1 MSIKLSSQS
10 SESLVL
16 GGIINH
22 LDWILEFTD
31 LKVNYFT
38 VSVNKIIFTAL
49 KKLYK
54 NGSTSCDIIDIY
66 ALVETNPDYLKQLE
80 DYGGI
85 EYITTLSQLAEGKE
99 LNDIEAH
106 VKTIIDC
113 AYKNELND
121 TLIGLTEYVERN
133 TDKSKEYINK
143 IVEGE
148 LLELKS
154 KYGSSKKAEMI
165 GSKIDKIIT
174 RIESAQQD
182 GYIGIPTSISILN
195 KFVTYQK
202 GELVVYGAPAKFGKS
217 QFVVNEAYWLA
228 VVNKVPVMILDTE
241 LESDKFVLRMAARI
255 TGYSFG
261 FIASGDYKKYPQCK
275 RKVDKAFEQI
285 SEAPISHTYI
295 VGWCNDEILN
305 EVKRMKIQHNIQ
317 VLFFDYIKV
326 ENVDSSIKEHDV
338 LGNMTNFL
346 KNQIAGGLDL
356 AVVALAQLSDYRDM
370 GMRLANSQKIKNYA
384 STVIYMTDKT
394 SEEYIR
400 DYNELGGN
408 VKLFVAYNR
417 NGSQMNAEDQSIGI
431 NVNFNKK
438 NATVTEA
445 SWQHDEIKRLSQEE
459 DYDIEEIQ
467 DDLDF

>member
-1 MSIKLSSQS
+1 MAMKLSSQS

-16 GGIINH
+16 GGLINN
-22 LDWILEFTD
+22 LEWILEFTD
-31 LKVNYFT
+31 LKANYF
-38 VSVNKIIFTAL
+38 SIDVNKIIFAAL

-66 ALVETNPDYLKQLE
+66 ALVETNPNYLKQLE

-85 EYITTLSQLAEGKE
+85 DYITTLSQLAEGKE

-121 TLIGLTEYVERN
+121 TLIGLTEYVEKN

-148 LLELKS
+148 LLDLKS
-154 KYGSSKKAEMI
+154 KYGSSKKAEMLS
-165 GSKIDKIIT
+165 SKLDKIIA
-174 RIESAQQD
+174 RIDSIQQD
-182 GYIGIPTSISILN
+182 GYIGIPTSIPLLN

-202 GELVVYGAPAKFGKS
+202 GELVVFGAPAKFGKS

-241 LESDKFVLRMAARI
+241 LETDKFVLRMAARI

-261 FIASGDYKKYPQCK
+261 FIASGEYKKHPKCK
-275 RKVDKAFEQI
+275 QKVERAFAKIAQ
-285 SEAPISHTYI
+285 APISHTYI

-317 VLFFDYIKV
+317 ILFFDYIKV

-346 KNQIAGGLDL
+346 KNQIAGALDM
-356 AVVALAQLSDYRDM
+356 AVVALAQLSDYKDM
-370 GMRLANSQKIKNYA
+370 GMRLANSQKIKNYS

-394 SEEYIR
+394 KEEYA
-400 DYNELGGN
+400 DSYNELGGN
-408 VKLFVAYNR
+408 VKMFVAYNR
-417 NGSQMNAEDQSIGI
+417 NGTQMNSEEQDKGI
-431 NVNFNKK
+431 NISFNKK
-438 NATVTEA
+438 NATVLQA
-445 SWQHDEIKRLSQEE
+445 DYQYPEIIELSQEE
-459 DYDIEEIQ
+459 DYDIEEFQ
-467 DDLDF
+467 DDLG